1 MPLLGSVAASVPTIT
16 DGNRT
21 LSERLRGMTI
31 ALGSHRK
38 HMVYLMF
45 TNLRIGLINME
56 SIVFNEDCMAVM
68 ARYPDKYFD
77 LAVVDPPYGLG
88 ERLTNGGGKRFKKH
102 NRSKKELVA
111 FDNKTPD
118 YEYFSELFRVSKN
131 QIIWGAN
138 YFELPATRCVLIWD
152 KVTFKEF
159 TGSDFELAW
168 TSFDF
173 AAKAFRMSRI
183 QALRN
188 GTIHPTQKPIE
199 LYDWLYKNYATEGM
213 KILDT
218 HLGSGSSRIAAH
230 KAKLDFVGCEL
241 DKDYFD
247 AQNKRYNLFKQQQT
261 LF

>member
-1 MPLLGSVAASVPTIT
+1 MNIDTKVYIKHENPAFGNTLLGAVP
-16 DGNRT
+16 
-21 LSERLRGMTI
+21 LVSE
-31 ALGSHRK
+31 
-38 HMVYLMF
+38 VYLMD
-45 TNLRIGLINME
+45 NIELMKH
-56 SIVFNEDCMAVM
+56 
-68 ARYPDKYFD
+68 YPDKYFD

-102 NRSKKELVA
+102 NRTKKELVA

-118 YEYFSELFRVSKN
+118 EEYFIELFRVSKN

-138 YFELPATRCVLIWD
+138 YFELPPTRCVLIWD

-168 TSFDF
+168 TSFDY

-199 LYDWLYKNYATEGM
+199 LYDWIYSKFAVEGS

-218 HLGSGSSRIAAH
+218 HLGSGSSRISAN
-230 KAKLDFVGCEL
+230 KNKLHFVGCEI
-241 DKDYFD
+241 DEEYFNK
-247 AQNKRYNLFKQQQT
+247 QNKRYEEFVSQARLW
-261 LF
+261 